1 MNSSL
6 RAPLFHVGTPCAFV
20 EMEILK
26 TKAQP
31 DFVDVFGEKLHGERV
46 FPGMGIHHLTVPG
59 AALAGKSWTPGTRG
73 LIDPGRESRDVA
85 DAKLQGGKGELAE
98 QGPALD

>member
-1 MNSSL
+1 M
-6 RAPLFHVGTPCAFV
+6 FHVGTPCAFV

-31 DFVDVFGEKLHGERV
+31 DFVDAFGEKLHGERV
-46 FPGMGIHHLTVPG
+46 FPGMGIHHLTLQG